1 MARPIDPRK
10 SAAWQR
16 RLQQFAAGG
25 VMEIPED
32 RVDLSAF
39 RRHRHALASAFAVYS
54 AIATAFSS
62 SLISFLKPCPLW
74 CPRRNVLQVFPCG
87 CEFVNCECEF
97 FELWVRVSNLHLPST
112 R

>member
-32 RVDLSAF
+32 RVDPSAF
-39 RRHRHALASAFAVYS
+39 RRHRHALASAFVVYT
-54 AIATAFSS
+54 ATATEFSS

-74 CPRRNVLQVFPCG
+74 CHRRNVLQVLPCG
-87 CEFVNCECEF
+87 CKFSHVGTSF
-97 FELWVRVSNLHLPST
+97 
-112 R
+112 